1 MTWHAADLPG
11 GLWPGPAI
19 RVHRAGP
26 LPAVDAADCDL
37 CLSVAPDAPR
47 PWVTVPDPDAAKAR
61 VLRAVAVQPVA
72 AAILL
77 RVLRLTEA
85 MPVPTALEV
94 ESLAYSAL
102 LGGQG
107 FRNWLAA
114 RGRLPLPMVPRD
126 SLRITREGDEVMLSL
141 DDPGNRNAM
150 TAAMRDALVAALDAC
165 LADPT
170 EPTVTLGGG
179 PRVFCAGGALAEF
192 GQAGDLAAAHL
203 LRHAQSVA
211 GRVLALGPRGRVLV
225 AGAAI
230 GAGAEIAAFAHR
242 VQAGP
247 RAWFRL
253 PELAM
258 GLIPG
263 AGGCVGIPRRIGRH
277 RAAWLMLT
285 GQRIGAAQALDWGLV
300 DAVAP

>member
-1 MTWHAADLPG
+1 MIWRAADLTG
-11 GLWPGPAI
+11 DLWPGPVI
-19 RVHRAGP
+19 RLHRGGP
-26 LPAVDAADCDL
+26 LPQVDAADCDL
-37 CLSVAPDAPR
+37 CLTVSPDASA
-47 PWVTVPDPDAAKAR
+47 PWVTVADVDAAQAR
-61 VLRAVAVQPVA
+61 VQAAVAAQPVA
-72 AAILL
+72 SALLL

-85 MPVPTALEV
+85 LAPQAGLEV
-94 ESLAYSAL
+94 ESLAYSTL

-107 FRNWLAA
+107 FRDWLAA
-114 RGRLPLPMVPRD
+114 RGPLPLPAVRPEPVRVMRD
-126 SLRITREGDEVMLSL
+126 GDVVALVL
-141 DDPGNRNAM
+141 DDPASHNAL

-170 EPTVTLGGG
+170 RPVVTLCGGA
-179 PRVFCAGGALAEF
+179 RVFCSGGALAEF

-203 LRHAQSVA
+203 LRRAQSVA
-211 GRVLALGPRGRVLV
+211 GRVLALGPRGRVQV
-225 AGAAI
+225 QGAAI
-230 GAGAEIAAFAHR
+230 GAGAEIAAAAAQ

-263 AGGCVGIPRRIGRH
+263 AGGCVSIPRRIGRQ

-285 GQRIGAAQALDWGLV
+285 GQRIGAAQALAWGLV
-300 DAVAP
+300 DTVAP